1 MGKYSAAAKRL
12 ASQEATNPPPV
23 MQVVRVD
30 EAGAEQRR
38 HMIEEAA
45 YYLAEQ
51 RGFQGGDPLQ
61 DWFAAE
67 SEVDHRLMGM
77 RPN

>member
-1 MGKYSAAAKRL
+1 MDKYSAAAKRL
-12 ASQEATNPPPV
+12 ASEEGTNPPPV
-23 MQVVRVD
+23 TQVVRAD
-30 EAGAEQRR
+30 EVNAEQRR
-38 HMIEEAA
+38 YMIEEAA

-51 RGFQGGDPLQ
+51 RGFQGGDPLE
-61 DWFAAE
+61 DWLAAE